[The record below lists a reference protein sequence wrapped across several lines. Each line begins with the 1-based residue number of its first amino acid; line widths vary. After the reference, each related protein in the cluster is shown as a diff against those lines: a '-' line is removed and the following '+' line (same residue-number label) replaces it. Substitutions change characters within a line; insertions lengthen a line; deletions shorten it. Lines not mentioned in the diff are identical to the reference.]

1 MLFQRKENKIGDI
14 MGNLFSIIIATI
26 FVSNYV
32 LGQFL
37 GICPALG
44 VTSKVETARGM
55 GMAVI
60 FVITL
65 ASIITWII
73 QYYILDPL
81 NIGFLQTVVFILVI
95 ASLVQAVEAVMKKSM
110 PALYGALGVFL
121 PLITTNCV
129 VLGVAIKAIDSS
141 YTLVETIVY
150 ALAAAIGFTLAITIL
165 AYIRERIEYNSL
177 PETFKGVP
185 ITLVTLGLMAIAFMG
200 FAGLA

>member
-1 MLFQRKENKIGDI
+1 

-37 GICPALG
+37 GICPSLG

-55 GMAVI
+55 GLAVI

-73 QYYILDPL
+73 QYYILNPL

-95 ASLVQAVEAVMKKSM
+95 AALVQSVETVMKKSM

-129 VLGVAIKAIDSS
+129 VLGVAIKAIESS
-141 YTLVETIVY
+141 YTLIETIVY
-150 ALAAAIGFTLAITIL
+150 ALSASVGFMLAIMIL

-185 ITLVTLGLMAIAFMG
+185 ITLVTLGLMAISFMG
-200 FAGLA
+200 FAGL

>member
-1 MLFQRKENKIGDI
+1 MA
-14 MGNLFSIIIATI
+14 NLFSIIIATI

-44 VTSKVETARGM
+44 VTSKVDTARGM
-55 GMAVI
+55 GLAVI

-73 QYYILDPL
+73 QYYILNPL

-95 ASLVQAVEAVMKKSM
+95 AALVQSVETVMKKSM

-141 YTLVETIVY
+141 YTLIETIAY
-150 ALAAAIGFTLAITIL
+150 ALSASVGFMIAIMTL

>member
-1 MLFQRKENKIGDI
+1 MLFQRRENKIGDI